1 MEEEEEEM
9 GVAAAGASSSG
20 GGVAGG
26 GCGGSGGGGGGGGGD
41 EAEKK
46 KPVEGEGKSKR
57 KMKTASQLEILEK
70 TYAVEPY
77 PSEAIRNELSG
88 QLGLSDRQLQMW
100 FCHRRLKDRKG
111 PSKRQRKDSPAA
123 AAAAEPMLVGGDAAN
138 ELPYGAVAGSSS
150 FTPAV
155 ESWRGGPRVGT
166 AVARISGD
174 YPVMKRHYE
183 PEPSMAERHAISFVE
198 AQLGEPLRDDGPILG
213 MEFDPLP
220 PGAFGTPIGGAVIG
234 QHKQTGRSFEAKY
247 ERSDAKSIKGVVR
260 PVHEYQFLPEK
271 PTVRAET
278 YERVVPPYH
287 HGSDSINTRISA
299 GPSFL
304 HANEPMPSGYG
315 LQSRVPVLSLLTPP
329 GKQGPLLSSTP
340 GEYDLDPSKTSSTNL
355 EIENRL
361 GAHSVS
367 ALDNP
372 LVSSDRRVIHNEELL
387 RAERKR
393 KSEEARIQR
402 EVEAHEKRIR
412 KELKKQDIMRRKR
425 DEQVR
430 KEMERLDRERRKEE
444 ERLLREKQREVERY
458 QREQRRELERREK
471 FLQKESR
478 RAEKMKRKEQVRRE
492 KEAARLKAAS
502 ERAIARRM
510 AKESVELIE
519 DEQLELME
527 FAASS
532 KGLPSIMSLDFE
544 TLQNLELF
552 RDSMTAFPPIAVQ
565 TKKPFGIQ
573 PWSHSEEN
581 IGNLLMAW
589 RFLITFADVLGLW
602 PFILDEFVQAFH
614 DYDARLLGEIHVALL
629 RTIIKDIEDVA
640 RTPSTN
646 VGANLNSVANPGG
659 GHPHIVEGGYSWGF
673 DIRTWQRQLNPLT
686 WPEILR
692 QFVLSAGFGPQ
703 LKKKNVEAAYL
714 HDDHEGND
722 GQDIISILR
731 NGAAAEHAFA
741 KMQQRGFSNL
751 RRSRHRLTPG
761 TVKFAAFHVLSL
773 EGDEGLTILE
783 VADRIQK
790 CGLRDLTTSKTPE
803 ASVAAALSRDT
814 KLFERTAPSTYCVRP
829 TYRKDPADAE
839 AILSAARER
848 IREFK
853 SELVDEE
860 EADDAERDE
869 DSESESTEDPEVDDL
884 NAELNSQVEVSQRDV
899 NLLDVK
905 TLSGDGKDD
914 ADEIDISENGTERAN
929 GDSSLMCPDNLIKDE
944 DAVAPVDIDGGG
956 IQDEATDNMQNTDI
970 DESNPGAPWVQ
981 GLMEG
986 EYSDLSVEERL
997 NALVAIIGV
1006 AIEGNSIRSVLEE
1019 RLEAATALKKQM
1031 LAEAQLDKRRTKED
1045 YLMKIHYPF
1054 QMASKTEAN
1063 LINMSS
1069 AEGKLSPLLAVDGGN
1084 NEMPVDPAIQRESM
1098 IDQRNP
1104 SPFITSEGNLQMQ
1117 DIPGGSENFS
1127 LQQVGYAAEMSRS
1140 QLKSYIGYKAE
1151 ELYVYRSLP
1160 LGQDR
1165 RRNRYWQFV
1174 TSNSRNDP
1182 GCGRLFVELHDG
1194 HWRIIDS
1201 EEGFNS
1207 LLASLDV
1214 RGIRESYL
1222 HFMLQRIESSF
1233 KESVRRNAIS
1243 TDGKRTSEDKIKRE
1257 ALEVAHGSDACI
1269 GIDSPSSSVCGVDPE
1284 TSETSTS
1291 FKIEL
1296 GRNRREKDGALTRY
1310 QEFENWT
1317 WKECLSPSVLCAI
1330 KYGKERCVPLLNACD
1345 RCHEIHFMDYDNCP
1359 SCYWTS
1365 TTSKSELYLS
1375 ESVAPSEHK
1384 LHMPS
1389 DPTNYGS
1396 VSCPVKIRLLKV
1408 LLALM
1413 EAFVPPEALES
1424 SWTDDFRKSWGM
1436 KLHTSSSAS
1445 ELLQALTLLESAIKR
1460 DYLSPNFETTNELLS
1475 ISSGF
1480 ATDISASFE
1489 ALIVLPWIPQTTAAV
1504 ALRLMEFDSAI
1515 SYSLHQKVES
1525 AVNDGSGDFEFP
1537 SRYMGTRSWHN
1548 HDSAATPFRGG
1559 LVDENWV
1566 DSGPIPTGSGRRRG
1580 RGTGRGLSRTSGRRS
1595 QRRVSGGSKFDSGKK
1610 ARVTNG
1616 ERGRSRGRGGRRR
1629 GRRSTRNRQ
1638 RAVKK
1643 EVPVFGEREATKE
1656 QMMEESPEVLIEDGW
1671 NGDDGNNAGLNLEEA
1686 ENSSSSESSE
1696 FEDEDGQATGS
1707 YRYNLVADDYSKG
1720 LNGKADE
1727 LSEASEDNLDGNE
1740 EVEEEEDEEDEDE
1753 GDDAVDD
1760 RGGDLDVREYINGEF
1775 DEEEEEDDARAI
1787 DGFENV
1793 DPDEGTGSTSSE
1805 YSD

>member
-1 MEEEEEEM
+1 MAA
-9 GVAAAGASSSG
+9 AAAGPSSSG
-20 GGVAGG
+20 GGAAAGG
-26 GCGGSGGGGGGGGGD
+26 GGGGGAGSGGDGGGGGGGD
-41 EAEKK
+41 AEKK
-46 KPVEGEGKSKR
+46 KTAEGEGKSKR

-77 PSEAIRNELSG
+77 PSEAIRTELSG

-123 AAAAEPMLVGGDAAN
+123 AAPEPMSVGGEAAN

-150 FTPAV
+150 FAPAV
-155 ESWRGGPRVGT
+155 DPWRAAPRVGT

-174 YPVMKRHYE
+174 YPVIKRHYE
-183 PEPSMAERHAISFVE
+183 PEPSMAERHAIAFVE
-198 AQLGEPLRDDGPILG
+198 AQLGEPLREDGPILG

-220 PGAFGTPIGGAVIG
+220 PGAFGTPIGGAVMG

-287 HGSDSINTRISA
+287 GGSDGSNPRISA
-299 GPSFL
+299 GPPFL

-315 LQSRVPVLSLLTPP
+315 LQNRMPTLSLLTPP
-329 GKQGPLLSSTP
+329 GKQGHLLTSTP

-361 GAHSVS
+361 GAHSAS

-372 LVSSDRRVIHNEELL
+372 IVSSDRRVIHNEELL

-412 KELKKQDIMRRKR
+412 KELKKQDILRRKR
-425 DEQVR
+425 EEQVR

-478 RAEKMKRKEQVRRE
+478 RAEKQRRKEQARRE
-492 KEAARLKAAS
+492 KEAARLKAAN

-532 KGLPSIMSLDFE
+532 KELPSIMSLDFE
-544 TLQNLELF
+544 TLQNLELY
-552 RDSMTAFPPIAVQ
+552 RDSMTAFPSISVQ
-565 TKKPFGIQ
+565 MKRPFAIQ

-589 RFLITFADVLGLW
+589 RFVITFADVLGLW
-602 PFILDEFVQAFH
+602 PFTLDEFVQAFH
-614 DYDARLLGEIHVALL
+614 DYDARLLGEIHVSLL

-659 GHPHIVEGGYSWGF
+659 GHPHIVEGAYSWGF

-703 LKKKNVEAAYL
+703 LKKKNVEAAYI
-714 HDDHEGND
+714 HEDHEGQGND

-731 NGAAAEHAFA
+731 NGAAAENAFA

-773 EGDEGLTILE
+773 EGDDGLSILE

-829 TYRKDPADAE
+829 AYRKDPVDAE

-853 SELVDEE
+853 TELVDEE

-884 NAELNSQVEVSQRDV
+884 NAELNAQVEVSQRDV
-899 NLLDVK
+899 DLLGVK

-914 ADEIDISENGTERAN
+914 ADEIDISQNGMERAN
-929 GDSSLMCPDNLIKDE
+929 GDSSLMCPEDLIKDE
-944 DAVAPVDIDGGG
+944 DASVPVDRGDGG
-956 IQDEATDNMQNTDI
+956 IQDEVTDNQQDTDI
-970 DESNPGAPWVQ
+970 DESNPGEPWVQ

-1031 LAEAQLDKRRTKED
+1031 WAEAQLDKRRTKED
-1045 YLMKIHYPF
+1045 YLMKIHHPL

-1063 LINMSS
+1063 VPNISS

-1098 IDQRNP
+1098 MVQQNP
-1104 SPFITSEGNLQMQ
+1104 SPLITSEGNVHVQ

-1182 GCGRLFVELHDG
+1182 GCGRIFVELHDG
-1194 HWRIIDS
+1194 RWRLIDS

-1214 RGIRESYL
+1214 RGVRESYL

-1233 KESVRRNAIS
+1233 KESVRRNAIC
-1243 TDGKRTSEDKIKRE
+1243 TGGKRTSEEKVKRE
-1257 ALEVAHGSDACI
+1257 ALEVPHGSDASI

-1291 FKIEL
+1291 FEIEL
-1296 GRNRREKDGALTRY
+1296 GRNRHEKDGALKRY
-1310 QEFENWT
+1310 QEFENWI
-1317 WKECLSPSVLCAI
+1317 WKECLSPSVLYAI

-1345 RCHEIHFMDYDNCP
+1345 RCHEINSMDYDNCP
-1359 SCYWTS
+1359 SCCWTS
-1365 TTSKSELYLS
+1365 TTSKNDLYLS
-1375 ESVAPSEHK
+1375 ESAAPSEHK
-1384 LHMPS
+1384 LHMLP
-1389 DPTNYGS
+1389 DPTKHGS
-1396 VSCPVKIRLLKV
+1396 VSSPVKTRLLKV
-1408 LLALM
+1408 LLALV

-1424 SWTDDFRKSWGM
+1424 VWTDDYRKSWGM
-1436 KLHTSSSAS
+1436 KLRTSSSTS
-1445 ELLQALTLLESAIKR
+1445 DLLQALTLLESAIRR
-1460 DYLSPNFETTNELLS
+1460 DYLAPNFETTNELLS

-1480 ATDISASFE
+1480 ASDISVSLE

-1515 SYSLHQKVES
+1515 SYSLHQKAES
-1525 AVNDGSGDFEFP
+1525 AVDEGSGDFVKFP

-1559 LVDENWV
+1559 PVDENWA
-1566 DSGPIPTGSGRRRG
+1566 DPGPALARSGRRRG
-1580 RGTGRGLSRTSGRRS
+1580 RGTGRGLSRTGGRRS
-1595 QRRVSGGSKFDSGKK
+1595 QRRIPGGPRFDSGKK
-1610 ARVTNG
+1610 ARVANG

-1643 EVPVFGEREATKE
+1643 EVPVFDERDDTKE
-1656 QMMEESPEVLIEDGW
+1656 LMMEESPGVLIEDGW
-1671 NGDDGNNAGLNLEEA
+1671 NGDDGNNVGLNLEEA

-1707 YRYNLVADDYSKG
+1707 YRYDLAADDYSGG

-1727 LSEASEDNLDGNE
+1727 LSEASDDNMDGNE
-1740 EVEEEEDEEDEDE
+1740 EVEEEEDDDEDE
-1753 GDDAVDD
+1753 GDDG
-1760 RGGDLDVREYINGEF
+1760 GGDLDVREYINGEF
-1775 DEEEEEDDARAI
+1775 DEEEEDTRAI